1 MARTHQARLIRNLLA
16 DQAVADRLRLPAD
29 EYRGLRDE
37 ARAEPDGVSRRA
49 LLGRAAALGIGLTG
63 AAALSGGAKAHAA
76 PVTTPKVVGSPR
88 IAIIG
93 AGISGLN
100 AALTLADKGVAATV
114 YEANPTRIGGRMY
127 SGGSPSGPGLW
138 NQGQVSEWGGE
149 LVDTGHHAI
158 KNLCQRFGLGLTDVA
173 ADLPPGA
180 EGIFHFN
187 GHYYPKDQVDNDFK
201 QIWQSIK
208 SDIQAGGSAPTWNSH
223 NAASVALDNL
233 SIRDWINS
241 RVPGGFGSDLGA
253 LLDCAYAVEYGA
265 DTTTQSSYAM
275 LVMLSWQSSPG
286 NLSIWGGS
294 DERWHITGGNDQV
307 PRAIAAALPTGTV
320 QMGHTL
326 QAVVKNADGSQTL
339 TFALD
344 GGGTETVVADHT
356 ILAVPLPILQSHV
369 DLSKAGLDQMMKGV
383 LAHMRMGACTKLNMQ
398 FTNRNSWSG
407 TGVWPGVSNGEC
419 FADLPYQQ
427 AWDVTR
433 GQAGSNGILVQ
444 YGGGSLARGL
454 TPPSAFTTA
463 STAYTRNLVDNYLG
477 QIDSIW
483 PGTKAAW
490 NGKATLSAWHLNPY
504 SYGAY
509 SYWPVGYLTTYAGYE
524 GTAQGNLHFA
534 GEHTSYDFQGYM
546 NGGAVEGAR
555 AANEVLAAIG

>member
-1 MARTHQARLIRNLLA
+1 MARTPHAGRFKQLM
-16 DQAVADRLRLPAD
+16 ADRAAAERLRMPVV
-29 EYRGLRDE
+29 EYQGLRDE
-37 ARAEPDGVSRRA
+37 ARAEPDGVSRRT
-49 LLGRAAALGIGLTG
+49 LLGRAAALGLGLT
-63 AAALSGGAKAHAA
+63 AASGVAPRAHAA
-76 PVTTPKVVGSPR
+76 TVTKPITGNPR

-114 YEANPTRIGGRMY
+114 YEANPTRIGGRMF
-127 SGGSPSGPGLW
+127 SGGSPANPGLW

-158 KNLCQRFGLGLTDVA
+158 KDLCQRFGLGLTDVA

-180 EGIFHFN
+180 EGVFHFN
-187 GHYYPKDQVDNDFK
+187 GHYYPKTQVDNDFK
-201 QIWQSIK
+201 QIWQAVK
-208 SDIQAGGSAPTWNSH
+208 NDVQAGGSAPTWNSH

-241 RVPGGFGSDLGA
+241 RVPGGVSSDLGA

-265 DTTTQSSYAM
+265 DTTAQSSYAM
-275 LVMLSWQSSPG
+275 LVMISWQSSPG
-286 NLSIWGGS
+286 NFSIWGGS

-307 PRAIAAALPTGTV
+307 PHAIADALPAGTV
-320 QMGHTL
+320 KLGHTL
-326 QAVVKNADGSQTL
+326 QAVVKNADGSQNL

-344 GGGTETVVADHT
+344 GGGTKTVVADHT
-356 ILAVPLPILQSHV
+356 VLAVPLPILQGRV
-369 DLSKAGLDQMMKGV
+369 DLSKAGLDPMMKGV
-383 LAHMRMGACTKLNMQ
+383 LANMRMGACTKLNMQ
-398 FTNRNSWSG
+398 FTKRSSWSG
-407 TGVWPGVSNGEC
+407 TGAWDGVSNGEC

-433 GQAGSNGILVQ
+433 GQVGGNGILVQ
-444 YGGGSLARGL
+444 YGGGSPARSL
-454 TPPSAFTTA
+454 TPPTAFSTA
-463 STAYTRNLVDNYLG
+463 STAYTRNLVDDYLS
-477 QIDSIW
+477 QIDSVW
-483 PGTKAAW
+483 PGTRAAW

-524 GTAQGNLHFA
+524 GTAQGTLHFA

-555 AANEVLAAIG
+555 AAAEVLSALGA

>member
-16 DQAVADRLRLPAD
+16 DQAVADRLAMPVG

-37 ARAEPDGVSRRA
+37 ARTEPDGVSRRT
-49 LLGRAAALGIGLTG
+49 LLGRAAALGVGLTG
-63 AAALSGGAKAHAA
+63 ASALAGGSRAHAA
-76 PVTTPKVVGSPR
+76 PTPVPKIDGAPR
-88 IAIIG
+88 IAVVG

-127 SGGSPSGPGLW
+127 SGGSPSSPGLW

-158 KNLCQRFGLGLTDVA
+158 KDLCQRFGLGLTDVGA
-173 ADLPPGA
+173 GLPPGA
-180 EGIFHFN
+180 EGVFHFN
-187 GHYYPKDQVDNDFK
+187 GHYYPKDQVDTDFK
-201 QIWQSIK
+201 QIWQAVK
-208 SDIQAGGSAPTWNSH
+208 KDIQDGGSAPTWNSH
-223 NAASVALDNL
+223 NAASVALDAM

-265 DTTTQSSYAM
+265 DTTAQSSYAM
-275 LVMLSWQSSPG
+275 LVMISWQSSPG

-294 DERWHITGGNDQV
+294 DERWHITGGNDQL
-307 PRAIAAALPTGTV
+307 PRAVAAALPAGTV
-320 QMGHTL
+320 QLGHTL
-326 QAVVKNADGSQTL
+326 QAVVRNADGSQTL

-344 GGGTETVVADHT
+344 GGGTKTVVADHT
-356 ILAVPLPILQSHV
+356 VLAVPLPILQTRV
-369 DLSKAGLDQMMKGV
+369 DLSRAGLDTRMQGV
-383 LAHMRMGACTKLNMQ
+383 LANMRMGACTKLNMQ
-398 FTNRNSWSG
+398 FTRRDSWSG
-407 TGVWPGVSNGEC
+407 TGAWPGVSNGEC

-433 GQAGSNGILVQ
+433 GQAGTSGILVQ

-463 STAYTRNLVDNYLG
+463 ATPYTRNLADDYLS
-477 QIDSIW
+477 QIDAVW

-490 NGKATLSAWHLNPY
+490 NGRATLSAWHLNPY

-524 GTAQGNLHFA
+524 ATAQGNLHFA

-555 AANEVLAAIG
+555 AANEVLAALS